1 MSNQNKSHLQAL
13 IDRNNYTSSRCFIW
27 RLSKLVISI
36 FLLFNCATSNA
47 QLNLTDSAFY
57 YFKKSINA
65 QSVDTVT
72 FEKGINCITRLD
84 LSDALIQQ
92 FEQYAASIS
101 VDKKLY
107 WRFLIL
113 NGVVLNLQK
122 NDLNRCIAYGRKYIS
137 QAELI
142 KEYGGIYIRSQFMKA
157 LRIPYRNSSNLKE
170 GFKYFSEKLKEFKQQ
185 NDSIGIYDCYYVL
198 AGFFRT
204 NGLIDQG
211 IYNNKKS
218 RSYCDTT
225 KDNSYNYGRFEK
237 SNGKGGYAT
246 SIYVTGLYYL
256 QKESYFESIP
266 YCRLV
271 IDQSKGSLFY
281 EVFLSNAITN
291 LAIAKMNLN
300 QLDSVELF
308 LKQAIKLSDSK
319 EYHDFVVYQSQY
331 LSDYYRRIGKYSL
344 AHSIL
349 DACNQLIK
357 KYKLPV
363 AAAPGTIHPDYFKA
377 LVYLDERKLPD
388 AIKMLQADLE
398 RLNGRNKIEI
408 VRNYRLMAT
417 LYSKLGNHQG
427 SSASYQKYVEIQDT
441 LLSDQAQFQNIS
453 FETEEEMNNKERS
466 IFKLAAA
473 NKIASTTRNYFIA
486 FAVLL
491 LFSAVL
497 LYNRVRFKQRANKKL
512 EDTLM
517 KLTNTQTQ
525 LVQAEKMAFLGE
537 LTAGIA
543 HEIQNP
549 LNFVNNFAEVNTE
562 LIDELKKEIEPAG
575 IISANEL
582 IEDIK
587 ANSEKITHH
596 GKRADSIVKGMLQ
609 HSRKSS
615 GQKELTDINALCD
628 EYLRLSYHGLR
639 AKDKSFNAE
648 FDTQLDN
655 TLPPI
660 SVVPQD
666 IGRVIL
672 NLINNAF
679 YAVNARQKME
689 QQGDYKP
696 QVTIS
701 TRKEGNQLV
710 IEVSD
715 NGTGMTE
722 QVKEKV
728 FQPFFTTKPT
738 GEGTG
743 LGLSL
748 SYDIVTKGHGGELR
762 VETKEGMGTEFIIQL
777 PIV

>member
-13 IDRNNYTSSRCFIW
+13 IDRNYYTLSRCFIW
-27 RLSKLVISI
+27 TLTKLVISI
-36 FLLFNCATSNA
+36 FLFFNCTASNA
-47 QLNLTDSAFY
+47 QLNLADSAFY

-101 VDKKLY
+101 VNKKPY

-113 NGVVLNLQK
+113 YGVVRNLQK
-122 NDLNRCIAYGRKYIS
+122 NDLNRCIKYGRKYIS

-142 KEYGGIYIRSQFMKA
+142 KENGGIYIRSQFMKE

-170 GFKYFSEKLKEFKQQ
+170 GFKYFNEKLKEFKQQ

-204 NGLIDQG
+204 NGLMDQA

-218 RSYCDTT
+218 RLYCDTT
-225 KDNSYNYGRFEK
+225 KDDSFDFGLFETP
-237 SNGKGGYAT
+237 NGKKAYAN
-246 SIYVTGLYYL
+246 SIFLTGLYYL
-256 QKESYFESIP
+256 QKGSYFESIP
-266 YCRLV
+266 YCRIV

-281 EVFLSNAITN
+281 EDFVSNAITS
-291 LAIAKMNLN
+291 LATAKMNLN

-319 EYHDFVVYQSQY
+319 EAHDFVVYQSQY

-349 DACNQLIK
+349 DTCNQLIK

-363 AAAPGTIHPDYFKA
+363 AASPGIIHPDYFKA
-377 LVYLDERKLPD
+377 LVYLDERKLPE

-408 VRNYRLMAT
+408 IRNYRLMAT
-417 LYSKLGNHQG
+417 LYSKLGNHHG

-466 IFKLAAA
+466 ILKLAAA

-491 LFSAVL
+491 LFSAIL

-525 LVQAEKMAFLGE
+525 LVQAEKMASLGE

-575 IISANEL
+575 IISANEI

-587 ANSEKITHH
+587 ANSKKITHH
-596 GKRADSIVKGMLQ
+596 GKRADSILKGMLQ

-648 FDTQLDN
+648 FETKFDAALA
-655 TLPPI
+655 PI
-660 SVVPQD
+660 NVVPQD

-679 YAVNARQKME
+679 YAVNERQKNE
-689 QQGDYKP
+689 KESGYKP
-696 QVTIS
+696 RVTLTTSKQADQV
-701 TRKEGNQLV
+701 V
-710 IEVSD
+710 IEVAD
-715 NGTGMTE
+715 NGTGMPE
-722 QVKEKV
+722 QVKEKI

-748 SYDIVTKGHGGELR
+748 SYDIVTKGHGGSIN
-762 VETKEGMGTEFIIQL
+762 VSTSANQGTVFTIQL
-777 PIV
+777 PA

>member
-1 MSNQNKSHLQAL
+1 MSNQNKSHLQAF

-113 NGVVLNLQK
+113 IGVVLNLQK
-122 NDLNRCIAYGRKYIS
+122 NDLNRCIKYGRKYIS
-137 QAELI
+137 QAELV
-142 KEYGGIYIRSQFMKA
+142 KEPGGKYIRSLFIRE

-170 GFKYFSEKLKEFKQQ
+170 GFKYFNEKLKEFKQQ

-204 NGLIDQG
+204 NGLIDQA
-211 IYNNKKS
+211 IYNIKKS
-218 RSYCDTT
+218 RLYCDTT
-225 KDNSYNYGRFEK
+225 KDNSYGYGQFYK
-237 SNGKGGYAT
+237 SNNKRGYLN
-246 SIYVTGLYYL
+246 SNYLTGLFYL
-256 QKESYFESIP
+256 LKESYFESIT
-266 YCRLV
+266 YCRIV
-271 IDQSKGSLFY
+271 VDQFKGDLFY
-281 EVFLSNAITN
+281 EDFGSFAITT
-291 LAIAKMNLN
+291 LATAKMNLN

-308 LKQAIKLSDSK
+308 LKQAIKLSDTK
-319 EYHDFVVYQSQY
+319 EAHDFVVYQSQY

-349 DACNQLIK
+349 DTCNQLIK

-363 AAAPGTIHPDYFKA
+363 AGAPGVIHPDYFKA
-377 LVYLDERKLPD
+377 LVYLDERKLPE

-525 LVQAEKMAFLGE
+525 LVQAEKMASLGE

-575 IISANEL
+575 IISANEI

-615 GQKELTDINALCD
+615 GQKEFTDINALCD

-648 FDTQLDN
+648 FETKFDAALA
-655 TLPPI
+655 PI
-660 SVVPQD
+660 NVVPQD

-679 YAVNARQKME
+679 YAVNERQINEKE
-689 QQGDYKP
+689 SGYKP
-696 QVTIS
+696 RVTLTTKKQADQV
-701 TRKEGNQLV
+701 V
-710 IEVSD
+710 IEVED
-715 NGTGMTE
+715 NGTGMPE
-722 QVKEKV
+722 QVKEKI